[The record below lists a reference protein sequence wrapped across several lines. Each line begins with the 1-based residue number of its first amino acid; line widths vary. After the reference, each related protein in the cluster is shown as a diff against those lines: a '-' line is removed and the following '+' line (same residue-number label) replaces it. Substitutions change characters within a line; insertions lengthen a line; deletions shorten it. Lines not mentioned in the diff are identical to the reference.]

1 MLALAKNFWPKVPL
15 VKTYIVVTLLFYVVL
30 NFINVDL
37 IIARNNIKM
46 FNKTGRIDYY
56 YLQQL
61 SDDAVPELIRFA
73 DRSSPEISRQ
83 IKANLVAKKLELS
96 GPAPWQSF
104 NYSRYKAKQALL
116 EDYRAKAPGKTWTQL
131 TPLVTETSGK
141 TVMLEFTPE
150 PVEVLERGQPEQG
163 WEKVKSIEVKDVAGR
178 GKVMIHLYMKPGERP
193 DSEVRA
199 LLEDGNILY
208 NLGTAGSYGLNDLS
222 VEAKDMNNDKIKEL
236 VVAGSMGAAY
246 GEMKI
251 IGYDPAQKGWVKL
264 LAMGTPNNVDLD
276 GDGKE
281 DLVAVSGGSL
291 PGYVWIYRWS
301 KDHLE
306 LAGVPD
312 NLMYFLDFRDRF
324 FKSYILKSLNLKLGK

>member
-131 TPLVTETSGK
+131 TPKSI
-141 TVMLEFTPE
+141 
-150 PVEVLERGQPEQG
+150 
-163 WEKVKSIEVKDVAGR
+163 KVK
-178 GKVMIHLYMKPGERP
+178 
-193 DSEVRA
+193 
-199 LLEDGNILY
+199 
-208 NLGTAGSYGLNDLS
+208 
-222 VEAKDMNNDKIKEL
+222 
-236 VVAGSMGAAY
+236 
-246 GEMKI
+246 
-251 IGYDPAQKGWVKL
+251 
-264 LAMGTPNNVDLD
+264 
-276 GDGKE
+276 
-281 DLVAVSGGSL
+281 
-291 PGYVWIYRWS
+291 
-301 KDHLE
+301 
-306 LAGVPD
+306 
-312 NLMYFLDFRDRF
+312 
-324 FKSYILKSLNLKLGK
+324 